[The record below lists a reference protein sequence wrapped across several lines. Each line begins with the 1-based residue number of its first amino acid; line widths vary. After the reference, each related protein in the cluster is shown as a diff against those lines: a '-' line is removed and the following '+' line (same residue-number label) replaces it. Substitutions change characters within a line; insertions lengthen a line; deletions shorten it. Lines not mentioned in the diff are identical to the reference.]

1 MIAVSALNK
10 FSERWY
16 AIPKA
21 FGEEEKENIKNQILE
36 TAVELFHDKGTK
48 SINIQELTRRAGIAQ
63 GSFYSFWKDK
73 DALIMDVMLYRS
85 RQKLDI
91 AEKEFEASLHDP
103 IGFLSESIYRYS
115 MDLLNKCREQPVYS
129 QSFAILSRSNSLSEN
144 RVGAIYKE
152 FLSKLAAYWVEHN
165 AVQSVNVQGLINVIT
180 ACPVLLSNAGQFDPE
195 YFDEI
200 FKSFLQS
207 TIRNYVTL

>member
-1 MIAVSALNK
+1 M
-10 FSERWY
+10 
-16 AIPKA
+16 PKA
-21 FGEEEKENIKNQILE
+21 FSEEEKEHIKNQILE
-36 TAVELFHDKGTK
+36 TAVELFHEKGTK

-73 DALIMDVMLYRS
+73 DALVTDVMLYRS

-165 AVQSVNVQGLINVIT
+165 AVQSVDVQGLINVIT

-207 TIRNYVTL
+207 TIGNYITL

>member
-1 MIAVSALNK
+1 M
-10 FSERWY
+10 
-16 AIPKA
+16 PKA
-21 FGEEEKENIKNQILE
+21 FSEEEKEHIKNQILE

>member
-1 MIAVSALNK
+1 M
-10 FSERWY
+10 
-16 AIPKA
+16 PKA
-21 FGEEEKENIKNQILE
+21 FSEEEKEQIKNQILE

-63 GSFYSFWKDK
+63 GSFYSFWNDK

-152 FLSKLAAYWVEHN
+152 FLSKLAAYWVEHR
-165 AVQSVNVQGLINVIT
+165 AVQSMDVQGLINVIT

-207 TIRNYVTL
+207 TIRNYITL

>member
-1 MIAVSALNK
+1 M
-10 FSERWY
+10 
-16 AIPKA
+16 PKA
-21 FGEEEKENIKNQILE
+21 FSEEEKEHIKNQILE
-36 TAVELFHDKGTK
+36 TAVELFHEKGTK

-103 IGFLSESIYRYS
+103 AGFLSESIYRYS

-200 FKSFLQS
+200 FKSFLHS
-207 TIRNYVTL
+207 TIRNYITL

>member
-1 MIAVSALNK
+1 M
-10 FSERWY
+10 
-16 AIPKA
+16 PKA
-21 FGEEEKENIKNQILE
+21 FSEEEKEQIKNQILK

-73 DALIMDVMLYRS
+73 DALVMDVMLYRS

-103 IGFLSESIYRYS
+103 AGFLSESIYHYS

-165 AVQSVNVQGLINVIT
+165 AVQSVDVQGLINVIT

-207 TIRNYVTL
+207 TIRNYITL

>member
-1 MIAVSALNK
+1 M
-10 FSERWY
+10 
-16 AIPKA
+16 
-21 FGEEEKENIKNQILE
+21 EKEQIKNQILE

-48 SINIQELTRRAGIAQ
+48 SINIQELTRLAGIAQ

-152 FLSKLAAYWVEHN
+152 FLSKLAAYWVEHR
-165 AVQSVNVQGLINVIT
+165 AVQSMDVQGLINVIT

-207 TIRNYVTL
+207 TIRNYITL

>member
-1 MIAVSALNK
+1 M
-10 FSERWY
+10 
-16 AIPKA
+16 PKA
-21 FGEEEKENIKNQILE
+21 FSEEEKEQIKNQILK

-152 FLSKLAAYWVEHN
+152 FLSKLAAYWVEHR
-165 AVQSVNVQGLINVIT
+165 AVQSMDVQGLINVIT

-200 FKSFLQS
+200 FKSFLQI
-207 TIRNYVTL
+207 TIRNYITL

>member
-1 MIAVSALNK
+1 M
-10 FSERWY
+10 
-16 AIPKA
+16 PKA
-21 FGEEEKENIKNQILE
+21 FSEEEKEQIKNQILE

-73 DALIMDVMLYRS
+73 DALVMDVMLYRS

-103 IGFLSESIYRYS
+103 IGFLSECIYRYS

-165 AVQSVNVQGLINVIT
+165 AVQSVDVQGLINVIT

-207 TIRNYVTL
+207 TIRNYITL

>member
-1 MIAVSALNK
+1 M
-10 FSERWY
+10 
-16 AIPKA
+16 PKA
-21 FGEEEKENIKNQILE
+21 FSEEEKEQIKNQILE

-73 DALIMDVMLYRS
+73 DALVMDVMLYRS

-91 AEKEFEASLHDP
+91 AEKEFEASLHNP

-144 RVGAIYKE
+144 RVGTIYKE
-152 FLSKLAAYWVEHN
+152 FLSKLAAYWVEHR
-165 AVQSVNVQGLINVIT
+165 AVRSVDVQGLINIIT
-180 ACPVLLSNAGQFDPE
+180 ACPVLLSNAEQFDPE

-207 TIRNYVTL
+207 TIRNYITL

>member
-1 MIAVSALNK
+1 M
-10 FSERWY
+10 
-16 AIPKA
+16 PKA
-21 FGEEEKENIKNQILE
+21 FSEEEKEQIKNQILE

-73 DALIMDVMLYRS
+73 DALVMDVMLYRS

-103 IGFLSESIYRYS
+103 IGFLSKSIYRYS

-144 RVGAIYKE
+144 LFDAETAILVSPFI
-152 FLSKLAAYWVEHN
+152 FLKHMLAYAN
-165 AVQSVNVQGLINVIT
+165 INV
-180 ACPVLLSNAGQFDPE
+180 NE
-195 YFDEI
+195 YFQKYSLI
-200 FKSFLQS
+200 GIYLFNR
-207 TIRNYVTL
+207 I

>member
-1 MIAVSALNK
+1 M
-10 FSERWY
+10 
-16 AIPKA
+16 PKA
-21 FGEEEKENIKNQILE
+21 FSEEEKEQIKNQILE

-48 SINIQELTRRAGIAQ
+48 SINIQELTRLAGIAQ

-152 FLSKLAAYWVEHN
+152 FLSKLAAYWVEHR
-165 AVQSVNVQGLINVIT
+165 AVQSMDVQGLINVIT

-207 TIRNYVTL
+207 TIRNYITL

>member
-1 MIAVSALNK
+1 M
-10 FSERWY
+10 
-16 AIPKA
+16 PKA
-21 FGEEEKENIKNQILE
+21 FSEEEKEHIKNQILE
-36 TAVELFHDKGTK
+36 TAVELFHDRGTK

-180 ACPVLLSNAGQFDPE
+180 ACPILLSNAGQFDPE

-207 TIRNYVTL
+207 TIRNYITL

>member
-1 MIAVSALNK
+1 M
-10 FSERWY
+10 
-16 AIPKA
+16 PKA
-21 FGEEEKENIKNQILE
+21 FSEEEKEQIKNQILE

-165 AVQSVNVQGLINVIT
+165 AVQSMDVQGLINVIT

-207 TIRNYVTL
+207 TIRNYITL

>member
-1 MIAVSALNK
+1 M
-10 FSERWY
+10 
-16 AIPKA
+16 PKA
-21 FGEEEKENIKNQILE
+21 FSEEEKEQIKNQILE
-36 TAVELFHDKGTK
+36 TAVELFHEKGTK

-73 DALIMDVMLYRS
+73 DALVMDVMLYRS

-165 AVQSVNVQGLINVIT
+165 AVQSVDVQGLINVIT

-207 TIRNYVTL
+207 TIGNYITL

>member
-1 MIAVSALNK
+1 M
-10 FSERWY
+10 
-16 AIPKA
+16 PKA
-21 FGEEEKENIKNQILE
+21 FSEEEKEQIKNQILE

-73 DALIMDVMLYRS
+73 DALVMDVMLYRS
-85 RQKLDI
+85 RQKLNI

-207 TIRNYVTL
+207 TIRNYITL

>member
-1 MIAVSALNK
+1 M
-10 FSERWY
+10 
-16 AIPKA
+16 PKA
-21 FGEEEKENIKNQILE
+21 FSEEEKEQIKNQILE

-73 DALIMDVMLYRS
+73 DALVMDVMLYRS

-152 FLSKLAAYWVEHN
+152 FLSKLAAYWVEHR
-165 AVQSVNVQGLINVIT
+165 AVQSMDVQGLINVIT

-207 TIRNYVTL
+207 TIRNYITL

>member
-1 MIAVSALNK
+1 M
-10 FSERWY
+10 
-16 AIPKA
+16 PKA
-21 FGEEEKENIKNQILE
+21 FSEEEKEQIKNQILE

-73 DALIMDVMLYRS
+73 DTLVMDVMLYRS
-85 RQKLDI
+85 RQKLNI

-165 AVQSVNVQGLINVIT
+165 AVQSVDVQGLINVIT
-180 ACPVLLSNAGQFDPE
+180 ACPILLSNAGQFDPE

-207 TIRNYVTL
+207 TIGNYITL

>member
-1 MIAVSALNK
+1 M
-10 FSERWY
+10 
-16 AIPKA
+16 PKA
-21 FGEEEKENIKNQILE
+21 FSEEEKEHIKNQILE
-36 TAVELFHDKGTK
+36 TAVELFHDRGTK

-165 AVQSVNVQGLINVIT
+165 AVQSVDVQGLINVIT

-207 TIRNYVTL
+207 TIGNYITL

>member
-1 MIAVSALNK
+1 M
-10 FSERWY
+10 
-16 AIPKA
+16 PKA
-21 FGEEEKENIKNQILE
+21 FSEEEKEHIKNQILE

-73 DALIMDVMLYRS
+73 DALIIDVMLYRS

-152 FLSKLAAYWVEHN
+152 FLSKLAAYWVEHR
-165 AVQSVNVQGLINVIT
+165 AVQSMDVQGLINVIT

-207 TIRNYVTL
+207 TIRNYITL

>member
-1 MIAVSALNK
+1 M
-10 FSERWY
+10 
-16 AIPKA
+16 PKA
-21 FGEEEKENIKNQILE
+21 FSEEEKEQIKNQILE

-73 DALIMDVMLYRS
+73 DALVTDVMLYRS

-91 AEKEFEASLHDP
+91 AEKEIEASLHNP

-152 FLSKLAAYWVEHN
+152 FLSKLAAYWVEHR
-165 AVQSVNVQGLINVIT
+165 AVRSVDVQGLINIIT
-180 ACPVLLSNAGQFDPE
+180 ACPVLLSNAEQFDPE

-207 TIRNYVTL
+207 TIRNYITL

>member
-1 MIAVSALNK
+1 M
-10 FSERWY
+10 
-16 AIPKA
+16 PKA
-21 FGEEEKENIKNQILE
+21 FSEEEKVQIKNQILE

-73 DALIMDVMLYRS
+73 DALVMDVMLYRS

-115 MDLLNKCREQPVYS
+115 MDLLNKCKEQPVYS
-129 QSFAILSRSNSLSEN
+129 QSFAILFRSNSLSEN

-165 AVQSVNVQGLINVIT
+165 AVQSVDVQGLINVIT
-180 ACPVLLSNAGQFDPE
+180 ACPILLSNAGQFDPE

-207 TIRNYVTL
+207 TIGNYITL

>member
-1 MIAVSALNK
+1 M
-10 FSERWY
+10 
-16 AIPKA
+16 PKA
-21 FGEEEKENIKNQILE
+21 FSEEEKEHIKNQILE

-152 FLSKLAAYWVEHN
+152 FLSKLAAYWVEHR
-165 AVQSVNVQGLINVIT
+165 AVQSMDVQGLINVIT

-207 TIRNYVTL
+207 TIRNYITL

>member
-1 MIAVSALNK
+1 M
-10 FSERWY
+10 
-16 AIPKA
+16 PKA
-21 FGEEEKENIKNQILE
+21 FSEEEKEHIKNQILE
-36 TAVELFHDKGTK
+36 TAVELFHDRGTK

-207 TIRNYVTL
+207 TIRNYITL

>member
-1 MIAVSALNK
+1 M
-10 FSERWY
+10 
-16 AIPKA
+16 PKA
-21 FGEEEKENIKNQILE
+21 FSEEEKEHIKNQILE
-36 TAVELFHDKGTK
+36 TAVELFHEKGTK

-180 ACPVLLSNAGQFDPE
+180 ACPVLLSNAGQFNPE

-207 TIRNYVTL
+207 TIRNYITL

>member
-1 MIAVSALNK
+1 M
-10 FSERWY
+10 
-16 AIPKA
+16 PKA
-21 FGEEEKENIKNQILE
+21 FSEEEKEQIKNQILE

-73 DALIMDVMLYRS
+73 DALVMDVMLYRS

-115 MDLLNKCREQPVYS
+115 MDLLNKCKEQPVYS
-129 QSFAILSRSNSLSEN
+129 QSFAILFRSNSLSEN

-165 AVQSVNVQGLINVIT
+165 AVQSVDVQGLINVIT
-180 ACPVLLSNAGQFDPE
+180 ACPILLSNAGQFDPE

-207 TIRNYVTL
+207 TIGNYITL

>member
-1 MIAVSALNK
+1 M
-10 FSERWY
+10 
-16 AIPKA
+16 PKA
-21 FGEEEKENIKNQILE
+21 FSEEEKEQIKNQILE

-73 DALIMDVMLYRS
+73 DALVMDVMLYRS

-115 MDLLNKCREQPVYS
+115 MDLLNKYREQPVYS

-165 AVQSVNVQGLINVIT
+165 AVQSVDVQGLINVIT

-207 TIRNYVTL
+207 TIGNYITL

>member
-1 MIAVSALNK
+1 M
-10 FSERWY
+10 
-16 AIPKA
+16 PKA
-21 FGEEEKENIKNQILE
+21 FSEEEKEQIKNQILE

-103 IGFLSESIYRYS
+103 IGLLSESIYRYS

-152 FLSKLAAYWVEHN
+152 FLSKLAAYWVEHR
-165 AVQSVNVQGLINVIT
+165 AVQSMDVQGLINVIT

-207 TIRNYVTL
+207 TIRNYITL

>member
-1 MIAVSALNK
+1 M
-10 FSERWY
+10 
-16 AIPKA
+16 PKA
-21 FGEEEKENIKNQILE
+21 FSEEEKEHIKNQILE

-152 FLSKLAAYWVEHN
+152 FLSKLAAYWVEHR
-165 AVQSVNVQGLINVIT
+165 AVQSMDVQGVINVIT

-207 TIRNYVTL
+207 TIRNYITL

>member
-1 MIAVSALNK
+1 M
-10 FSERWY
+10 
-16 AIPKA
+16 PKA
-21 FGEEEKENIKNQILE
+21 FSEKEKEQIKNQILE

-91 AEKEFEASLHDP
+91 AEKEFEATLHDP
-103 IGFLSESIYRYS
+103 IRFLSESIYRYS

-129 QSFAILSRSNSLSEN
+129 QSFAILARSNSLSEN

-152 FLSKLAAYWVEHN
+152 FLSKLAAYWVEHR
-165 AVQSVNVQGLINVIT
+165 AVQSMDVQGLINVIT

-207 TIRNYVTL
+207 TIRNYITL

>member
-1 MIAVSALNK
+1 M
-10 FSERWY
+10 
-16 AIPKA
+16 PKA
-21 FGEEEKENIKNQILE
+21 FSEEEKEQIKNQILE

-73 DALIMDVMLYRS
+73 DALVMDVMLYRS

-115 MDLLNKCREQPVYS
+115 MDLLNKCKEQPVYS

-152 FLSKLAAYWVEHN
+152 FLNKLAAYWIEHN
-165 AVQSVNVQGLINVIT
+165 AVQNVDVQGLINVIT
-180 ACPVLLSNAGQFDPE
+180 ACPVLLSNAEQFDPE

-207 TIRNYVTL
+207 TIRNYITL

>member
-1 MIAVSALNK
+1 M
-10 FSERWY
+10 
-16 AIPKA
+16 PKA
-21 FGEEEKENIKNQILE
+21 FSEEEKEQIKNQILE

-73 DALIMDVMLYRS
+73 DALVTDVMLYRS

-103 IGFLSESIYRYS
+103 VGFLSESIYRYS

-165 AVQSVNVQGLINVIT
+165 AVQSVDVQGLINVIT

-195 YFDEI
+195 YFNEI

-207 TIRNYVTL
+207 TIRNYITL

>member
-1 MIAVSALNK
+1 M
-10 FSERWY
+10 
-16 AIPKA
+16 PKA
-21 FGEEEKENIKNQILE
+21 FSEEEKEHIKNQILE

-103 IGFLSESIYRYS
+103 IGFLSERIYRYS

-207 TIRNYVTL
+207 TIRNYITL

>member
-1 MIAVSALNK
+1 M
-10 FSERWY
+10 
-16 AIPKA
+16 PKA
-21 FGEEEKENIKNQILE
+21 FSEEEKEHIKNQILE
-36 TAVELFHDKGTK
+36 TAVELFHEKGTK
-48 SINIQELTRRAGIAQ
+48 SINIQELTRLAGIAQ

-207 TIRNYVTL
+207 TIRNYITL

>member
-1 MIAVSALNK
+1 M
-10 FSERWY
+10 
-16 AIPKA
+16 PKA
-21 FGEEEKENIKNQILE
+21 FSEEEKEQIKNQILE

-152 FLSKLAAYWVEHN
+152 FLSKLAAYWVEHR
-165 AVQSVNVQGLINVIT
+165 AVQSMDVQGLINVIT

>member
-1 MIAVSALNK
+1 M
-10 FSERWY
+10 
-16 AIPKA
+16 PKA
-21 FGEEEKENIKNQILE
+21 FSEEEKEQIKNQILE

-73 DALIMDVMLYRS
+73 DALVMDVMLYRS

-115 MDLLNKCREQPVYS
+115 MDLLNKCKEQPVYS

-152 FLSKLAAYWVEHN
+152 FLNKLAAYWIEHN
-165 AVQSVNVQGLINVIT
+165 AVQNVDVRGLINVIT
-180 ACPVLLSNAGQFDPE
+180 ACPVLLSNAEQFDPE

-207 TIRNYVTL
+207 TIRNYITL

>member
-1 MIAVSALNK
+1 M
-10 FSERWY
+10 
-16 AIPKA
+16 PKA
-21 FGEEEKENIKNQILE
+21 FSEEEKEQIKNQILE

-73 DALIMDVMLYRS
+73 DALVMDVMLYRS

-165 AVQSVNVQGLINVIT
+165 AVQSVDVQGLINVIT

-195 YFDEI
+195 YFNEI

-207 TIRNYVTL
+207 TIGNYITL

>member
-1 MIAVSALNK
+1 M
-10 FSERWY
+10 
-16 AIPKA
+16 PKA
-21 FGEEEKENIKNQILE
+21 FSEEEKEHIKNQILE
-36 TAVELFHDKGTK
+36 TAVELFHEKGTK

-165 AVQSVNVQGLINVIT
+165 AVQSVDVQGLINVIT

-207 TIRNYVTL
+207 TIRNYITL

>member
-1 MIAVSALNK
+1 M
-10 FSERWY
+10 
-16 AIPKA
+16 PKA
-21 FGEEEKENIKNQILE
+21 FSEEEKEQIKNQILE

-73 DALIMDVMLYRS
+73 NALVMDVMLYRS

-165 AVQSVNVQGLINVIT
+165 AVQSVDVQGLINVIT

-207 TIRNYVTL
+207 TIGNYITL